1 MVSEIFLKILFLPLY
16 EGLAEAIE
24 EEALRREFQLKQTKR
39 RLEIAVQILNEKRA
53 NFAKLEDLKSRD
65 EYMSKEDIKMAVRK
79 LRENV
84 FEANKINEN
93 ILSVKNDK
101 NFREEE
107 KLKTLRDLAEEKE
120 GCVKCGTS
128 VPSKKLFS
136 CTYNHKMCETCYP
149 KYNYCTGCNIHHRIQ
164 SRAYII
170 SVISVAFREN
180 SPILSECNIFP

>member
-65 EYMSKEDIKMAVRK
+65 EYMSKEDIQKTVKK
-79 LRENV
+79 LREKV
-84 FEANKINEN
+84 IEANKINEN

-107 KLKTLRDLAEEKE
+107 KLKTLRDLAEKLE

-136 CTYNHKMCETCYP
+136 CTFNHKMCETCYP
-149 KYNYCTGCNIHHRIQ
+149 KYNYCTGCNIHR

>member
-65 EYMSKEDIKMAVRK
+65 EYMSKEDIQKTVKK
-79 LRENV
+79 LREKV
-84 FEANKINEN
+84 IEANKINEN

-107 KLKTLRDLAEEKE
+107 KLKTLRDLAEKLE

-149 KYNYCTGCNIHHRIQ
+149 KYNYCTGCSIHHRNQ

>member
-39 RLEIAVQILNEKRA
+39 RLEIAVRILNEKRA

-65 EYMSKEDIKMAVRK
+65 EYMSKEDIQKTVKK
-79 LRENV
+79 LREKV
-84 FEANKINEN
+84 IEANKINEN

-136 CTYNHKMCETCYP
+136 CTFNDKMCETCYP
-149 KYNYCTGCNIHHRIQ
+149 KYNYCTGCNNHQ
-164 SRAYII
+164 SMAYII